1 MASLIDKLRAAQPIK
16 KTGPAKASSDSC
28 YLRQINYPY
37 HDFPVETITTE
48 TLRLMMGLQDAG
60 DISPENLLFLD
71 TETTG
76 LHGGAGT
83 VAFLVGIGRFE
94 KGQFT
99 VRQYLM
105 RDYDEEIFVLA
116 PVLQALNLCEAVV
129 TFNGASFDLP
139 LLQSRFIMNG
149 VHRNYQAPF
158 NIDLLH
164 IARRVFKLRVKPCSL
179 TQLESEV
186 FHQPREDDLPGSEVP
201 ERYFKYIKTREIALL
216 DDILEHNA
224 QDIVSMARLLYS
236 LINLHEQPLTA
247 KDQRDLLSLGCVYE
261 KRGEQERAKV
271 CFRACGDRN
280 VKAAAQMRLANIL
293 RREGSHQEAADAY
306 EGLRLSDGGG
316 ARVYIALAKIYEHR
330 FNAPGRA
337 LAIARQGM
345 VYCLECAHLSGT
357 ESLEYKDLQHRTNRL
372 IRKTGG

>member
-116 PVLQALNLCEAVV
+116 P
-129 TFNGASFDLP
+129 S
-139 LLQSRFIMNG
+139 
-149 VHRNYQAPF
+149 
-158 NIDLLH
+158 
-164 IARRVFKLRVKPCSL
+164 
-179 TQLESEV
+179 
-186 FHQPREDDLPGSEVP
+186 
-201 ERYFKYIKTREIALL
+201 
-216 DDILEHNA
+216 
-224 QDIVSMARLLYS
+224 
-236 LINLHEQPLTA
+236 
-247 KDQRDLLSLGCVYE
+247 
-261 KRGEQERAKV
+261 
-271 CFRACGDRN
+271 
-280 VKAAAQMRLANIL
+280 
-293 RREGSHQEAADAY
+293 
-306 EGLRLSDGGG
+306 
-316 ARVYIALAKIYEHR
+316 
-330 FNAPGRA
+330 
-337 LAIARQGM
+337 
-345 VYCLECAHLSGT
+345 
-357 ESLEYKDLQHRTNRL
+357 YKRL
-372 IRKTGG
+372 ISVKRL